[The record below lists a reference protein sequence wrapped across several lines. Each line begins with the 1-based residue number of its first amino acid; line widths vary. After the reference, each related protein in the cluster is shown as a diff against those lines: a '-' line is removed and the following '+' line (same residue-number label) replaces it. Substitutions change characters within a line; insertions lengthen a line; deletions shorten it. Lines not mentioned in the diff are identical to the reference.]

1 MKPYPVDWEPIYIE
15 TEQTNEAVK
24 RGYAQKFSL
33 YGLTQEEFLEL
44 AEKQGYSCP
53 VCNTSAKE
61 TPYRLAVDHD
71 HRTNEIRG
79 LLCSSCNWGI
89 GLLEDNPV
97 FLERAL
103 DYLHSGGTG
112 VFVKDTFG

>member
-44 AEKQGYSCP
+44 AEMWWWES
-53 VCNTSAKE
+53 N
-61 TPYRLAVDHD
+61 RLIPI
-71 HRTNEIRG
+71 N
-79 LLCSSCNWGI
+79 
-89 GLLEDNPV
+89 V
-97 FLERAL
+97 FLKAEWVPFR
-103 DYLHSGGTG
+103 T
-112 VFVKDTFG
+112 VVKTMNSKDVEIKFGPQVSLKEIAAKRSKRRSITLVRKLG